1 MSGSDDQKI
10 GSVMARRTIEVDD
23 EVFAFLQQ
31 HCEPLVDTPNDV
43 LRRLLLSEEPVGPK
57 TETATPL
64 RRLPKRPGA
73 LLPLIKAG
81 IVAAGDVLRH
91 EQPRRRMVHEV
102 AVTERGW
109 LKLANG
115 KSFSTPSRALAE
127 QTGTTINGWIYV
139 HLRSGRPL
147 YELRAEVEHN

>member
-1 MSGSDDQKI
+1 
-10 GSVMARRTIEVDD
+10 MARRIIEVDD

-43 LRRLLLSEEPVGPK
+43 LRRLLLSGEPVEPQD
-57 TETATPL
+57 TSATPA

-81 IVAAGDVLRH
+81 LVAPGDVLRH
-91 EQPRRRMVHEV
+91 EQPRRRMVHE
-102 AVTERGW
+102 ATVTGRGW
-109 LKLANG
+109 LRLPDG

-127 QTGTTINGWIYV
+127 QTGTTINGWTYV
-139 HLRSGRPL
+139 HVPSGRSL
-147 YELRAEVEHN
+147 YELRAEVKHS